1 MRNIIAAICI
11 FVCASAPGFAATP
24 STESLDEMFELTHV
38 SALMRSMTANIEQ
51 NLRQSMQQSLGTQE
65 LTDTQQRANDAM
77 AKKFADAMREEL
89 TWDKLR
95 PIYINIYQES
105 LTQEEVDGLIAFY
118 RSPAGD
124 AMVKKLPLIA
134 QKTMGAVQTMMGPL
148 VARLKVAQAEA
159 MAESKA
165 AQ

>member
-1 MRNIIAAICI
+1 MKNTFVAICI
-11 FVCASAPGFAATP
+11 FVCASAPSFAATP
-24 STESLDEMFELTHV
+24 TTESLDEMFELTHV
-38 SALMRSMTANIEQ
+38 SALVSSMTANIEQ
-51 NLRQSMQQSLGTQE
+51 NLRQSMQQSAGAKE
-65 LTDTQQRANDAM
+65 LSDNQRRTNDAT

-95 PIYINIYQES
+95 PVYISIYQES

-124 AMVKKLPLIA
+124 AMVRKLPVIM

-148 VARLKVAQAEA
+148 VARLKTVQAQAI
-159 MAESKA
+159 AEEKA